1 MALRLVGFQ
10 LLGLAALMLSPAS
23 SAPTTGC
30 DWRNASEVTSLQSVP
45 GARSLENIAVRENGN
60 LLVTS
65 TASPTLFDLSP
76 EARHA
81 PIPVVT
87 IDGVNSLLGITEL
100 GEKDVFYVLGSNL
113 TSTEN
118 SNGLWKVDLRKFR
131 TSRNGTVLQP
141 AVLSL
146 ITLVP
151 SALQLNGMARLAKN
165 DTQNLLISDS
175 GRGTVLRLNVNTK
188 LVETV
193 LAEPEMAPVSSNSSI
208 GVAVNGIRIRGNKLY
223 FVSLDQGLFG
233 RVPISLTTGTATG
246 PAETLATNITFGDD
260 FALSKDGKTA
270 YVATNGPL
278 EVLGIDLV
286 HGGKTVVASSPL
298 LGAASSVALDLHH
311 PRKVLYVTGAVSSGN
326 STVGHVS
333 RVTLRC

>member
-1 MALRLVGFQ
+1 MPRLFVTQ
-10 LLGLAALMLSPAS
+10 LLGLAALLLSPAS

-30 DWRNASEVTSLQSVP
+30 DWRNASEVTTLQSVP
-45 GARSLENIAVRENGN
+45 GTQSLENIAVRENGN

-65 TASPTLFDLSP
+65 TASPTLFYLSP
-76 EARHA
+76 EAKHA

-87 IDGVNSLLGITEL
+87 IAGVNSLLGITEL
-100 GEKDVFYVLGSNL
+100 GEKDIFYVLGSNL

-118 SNGLWKVDLRKFR
+118 SNGLWKVDLRNFR
-131 TSRNGTVLQP
+131 TSHNGTVLEP

-146 ITLVP
+146 VTLIP

-165 DTQNLLISDS
+165 DTQNLLMSDS
-175 GRGTVLRLNVNTK
+175 ARGIVLRLNVNTK
-188 LVETV
+188 AVETV
-193 LAEPEMAPVSSNSSI
+193 ISEPEMAPVSSSSSI
-208 GVAVNGIRIRGNKLY
+208 GVAINGIRIRGNKLY

-233 RVPISLTTGTATG
+233 RVPISLTTGTATDSV
-246 PAETLATNITFGDD
+246 ETLATNITFGDD
-260 FALSKDGKTA
+260 FALSRDGKTA

-278 EVLGIDLV
+278 EVLRVDLV

-298 LGAASSVALDLHH
+298 LGAASSVALDLYH
-311 PRKVLYVTGAVSSGN
+311 PRKVLYVTGAVASGN
-326 STVGHVS
+326 STVGRVS